1 MARYKGRSSS
11 KAIERDFPHIVEITV
26 PAGGL
31 GKQLDAMYDWHRE
44 RGIEVHHGIG
54 RREEGR
60 DIIRWCFADAITGD
74 AFAAA
79 FGGVT

>member
-1 MARYKGRSSS
+1 VARYKGRLSS
-11 KAIERDFPHIVEITV
+11 KSIERDFPHIVEITV

-44 RGIEVHHGIG
+44 RGVEVHRGGG

-60 DIIRWCFADAITGD
+60 DIIGPVLTKPCVEAKLVLIT
-74 AFAAA
+74 A
-79 FGGVT
+79 